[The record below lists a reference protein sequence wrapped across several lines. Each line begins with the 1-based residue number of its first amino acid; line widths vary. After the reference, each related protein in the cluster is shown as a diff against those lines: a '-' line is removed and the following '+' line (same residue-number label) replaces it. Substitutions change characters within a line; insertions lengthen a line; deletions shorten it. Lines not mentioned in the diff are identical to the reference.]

1 MSETTLETTA
11 EVVAEAKKPYEF
23 RKLGAPDVFDMVRII
38 NKIGIKDFKAC
49 IEGDGIKGIIR
60 QMVEDKKA
68 EAEKAEAEKAEAA
81 DESSNDESV
90 VIEVGVGV
98 AMEIA
103 SVLFEKLPCIE
114 TDLYK
119 LLAQTSNL
127 SVDEIK
133 APGNAVMF
141 LEMVVDFLQKEEFP
155 DFIRVVSKLF

>member
-68 EAEKAEAEKAEAA
+68 EAEKAEAA

-127 SVDEIK
+127 SVEEIK
-133 APGNAVMF
+133 APGHAVMF